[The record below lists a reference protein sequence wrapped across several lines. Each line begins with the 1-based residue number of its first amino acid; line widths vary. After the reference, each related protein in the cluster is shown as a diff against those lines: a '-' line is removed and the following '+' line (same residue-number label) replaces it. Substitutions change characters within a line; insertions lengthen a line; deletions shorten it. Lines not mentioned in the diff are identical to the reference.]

1 MNPDPVDLLAFQGG
15 SIKAVGDDGE
25 FEGYLMRW
33 GSPGQTDVSAER
45 DYFTR
50 ETELGRAIKSG
61 TLDVYY
67 GHALPEISGIK
78 NALADTPIG
87 ETTEAKADD
96 EGLWIKGQLDLR
108 KRYVERLYREG
119 IKAGQMGLSS
129 GAVSHLVRR
138 ERQANGS
145 NKVVR
150 WPVYEASIT
159 PTPAEPRTAVY
170 SVKTLMQST
179 PEAPATWVSDVNN
192 LIGKASELIEAGRR
206 FPHLPDVKVD
216 ALKTLRASLDGLLRM
231 RDPIDPER
239 WDEARRMA
247 DRLAIQL
254 GSTSDVH
261 KDHQGTPLRG

>member
-1 MNPDPVDLLAFQGG
+1 MQPDPVDLLAFQGG

-25 FEGYLMRW
+25 FEGYLLRY

-50 ETELGRAIKSG
+50 ETDLGRAIKSG
-61 TLDVYY
+61 MLDVYY
-67 GHALPEISGIK
+67 GHALPELAGMK
-78 NALADTPIG
+78 NALADTVIG

-145 NKVVR
+145 NKVLR

-159 PTPAEPRTAVY
+159 PTPAEPRTSVY

-179 PEAPATWVSDVNN
+179 PDAPASWVSDVDSV
-192 LIGKASELIEAGRR
+192 IGQASELIAAGRR
-206 FPHLPDVKVD
+206 FPHLPTVKVD
-216 ALKTLRASLDGLLRM
+216 ALKALRDSLDGLLRTC
-231 RDPIDPER
+231 DPIDRER
-239 WDEARRMA
+239 EAEARRVA
-247 DRLAIQL
+247 EQL
-254 GSTSDVH
+254 YARFGIPSDVH
-261 KDHQGTPLRG
+261 ANHQGTPR

>member
-1 MNPDPVDLLAFQGG
+1 MAHEVDPVDLFIFQGG

-33 GSPGQTDVSAER
+33 GSPGQTDVSVDR

-50 ETELGRAIKSG
+50 ETELGRAIKAG

-108 KRYVERLYREG
+108 KKYVERLYREG

-159 PTPAEPRTAVY
+159 PTPAEPRTSVY
-170 SVKTLMQST
+170 SVKTLMQSN
-179 PEAPATWVSDVNN
+179 EGGQATWTAELKNLVSQ
-192 LIGKASELIEAGRR
+192 ASELIEAGRR
-206 FPHLPDVKVD
+206 FSHLPDIKAHEVK
-216 ALKTLRASLDGLLRM
+216 ALRASCDELLRRHQPM
-231 RDPIDPER
+231 DDEQRDAIR
-239 WDEARRMA
+239 RRAEAFLSRFGTQSHG
-247 DRLAIQL
+247 DRQ
-254 GSTSDVH
+254 
-261 KDHQGTPLRG
+261 